1 MSDSDMQVMSA
12 EFASLDFVEQPVQM
26 TEQPPGPS
34 VYYDEMPAGALDASF
49 SSLTDLLWC
58 HEKMEHSI
66 EPQGLQV
73 SLVKGQC
80 YLMLPEAFLECADHM
95 SSEDWTLLCELG
107 LQAADYDM
115 AQCEMPVA

>member
-1 MSDSDMQVMSA
+1 MQAMSA
-12 EFASLDFVEQPVQM
+12 DFASLDFVEQSLHM

-34 VYYDEMPAGALDASF
+34 LYYEEYPSSSF
-49 SSLTDLLWC
+49 SSSSLSDLLYC
-58 HEKMEHSI
+58 HETMEQLI

-95 SSEDWTLLCELG
+95 SSEDWTLLCEMG
-107 LQAADYDM
+107 LQAGEYDM
-115 AQCEMPVA
+115 AQCELPKCSS